1 MASPTRTDLF
11 LVDTA
16 NCDATTIRVSGCF
29 MICFCYRHRKLEH
42 LMLWFL
48 KCILHMFLPLLLQQE
63 CVKSSASQPSDCPRL
78 ALSLE
83 TQGQHI
89 TMWLVLFL
97 RSQQQQLFA
106 LPASSEG
113 HALFS
118 HYWQLHTGTNFNGI
132 VMAKWI
138 VKACMNSGHKLLLSG
153 FWKTGRLGSL
163 RRHGLPCRGRGL
175 WKCSWIYRYTAVLPA
190 TAICASDWVSGRSR
204 TAQNYNVPGSMLKW
218 RGK

>member
-1 MASPTRTDLF
+1 MSTHLCLLRTETIHQHVLQQGWQVLQGQISSQWILQIVMLQPSGF
-11 LVDTA
+11 LDVLY
-16 NCDATTIRVSGCF
+16 CF
-29 MICFCYRHRKLEH
+29 MICFCSRHRKLEH
-42 LMLWFL
+42 LELWFL

-97 RSQQQQLFA
+97 RSQRQQLFA

-132 VMAKWI
+132 VMTK
-138 VKACMNSGHKLLLSG
+138 
-153 FWKTGRLGSL
+153 
-163 RRHGLPCRGRGL
+163 
-175 WKCSWIYRYTAVLPA
+175 
-190 TAICASDWVSGRSR
+190 
-204 TAQNYNVPGSMLKW
+204 
-218 RGK
+218 